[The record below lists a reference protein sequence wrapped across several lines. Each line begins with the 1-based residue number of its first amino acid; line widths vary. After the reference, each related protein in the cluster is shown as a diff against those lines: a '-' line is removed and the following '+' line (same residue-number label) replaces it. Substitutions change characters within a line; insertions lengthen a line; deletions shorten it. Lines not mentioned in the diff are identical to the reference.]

1 MKLEHSLTQYTKINS
16 KWIKDLKAR
25 DYKVLR
31 GKHRQKTLWQKW
43 QQDFFFGSN
52 TQNNTNKSE
61 NKQDLSK
68 LKCTAKET
76 INNMKRQPTK
86 WKNTF
91 ANETMNKRLISK
103 IYKQLMQL
111 NIKDKQ
117 PNTNWAE
124 DLNRHFSQEDIQMAK
139 THTKRCSTSLI
150 TRKIKNTVQYHLTQ
164 VRMANIK
171 QSNKQYMLE
180 KVEKGEPLYTVL
192 GM

>member
-1 MKLEHSLTQYTKINS
+1 
-16 KWIKDLKAR
+16 
-25 DYKVLR
+25 
-31 GKHRQKTLWQKW
+31 
-43 QQDFFFGSN
+43 
-52 TQNNTNKSE
+52 
-61 NKQDLSK
+61 
-68 LKCTAKET
+68 
-76 INNMKRQPTK
+76 
-86 WKNTF
+86 
-91 ANETMNKRLISK
+91 
-103 IYKQLMQL
+103 MQL

-150 TRKIKNTVQYHLTQ
+150 TRKIKNTVRYHLTQ